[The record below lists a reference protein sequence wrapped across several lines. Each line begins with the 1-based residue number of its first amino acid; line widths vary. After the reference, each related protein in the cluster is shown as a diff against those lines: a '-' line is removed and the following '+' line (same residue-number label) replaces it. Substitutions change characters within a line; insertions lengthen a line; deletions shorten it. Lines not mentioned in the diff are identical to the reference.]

1 MALKPPVEVPQGA
14 IRLNTDSQKLEFY
27 AQDQWWQMATD
38 VPYLGVS
45 SDTGA
50 GARMVMGG
58 AETPGNT
65 FTTNIGYLNI
75 ASFGNEID
83 FGDID
88 AGIRFHSPAASRTR
102 GLFAGGT
109 NPGSSPGLQ
118 SGIKYVTISSTG
130 NSTSFGSLS
139 AARRGCAGASSA
151 TRGVFMG
158 GRTPSYTDTM
168 DYVQFAT
175 TGNAI
180 DFGNLTQ
187 SEEFGS
193 GCGSPIRGFR
203 MGGYDPSGYTK
214 RIDMFTFATT
224 GNAVEFGDM
233 IQGYYGNQ
241 QGCSNATRG
250 LYVGGAAPTPTGT
263 IEYFQMASG
272 GNAVVYGDLRNS
284 GERYGSVASS
294 PTRGIYAGGYYNPA
308 YHNMIQSFE
317 LSTGG
322 TGVDFG
328 DRLNNC
334 IDSAG
339 VSNAHGGL

>member
-14 IRLNTDSQKLEFY
+14 IRLNTDSQKLEFF

-83 FGDID
+83 FGDLD
-88 AGIRFHSPAASRTR
+88 NAIRFLAPAASRTR

-109 NPGSSPGLQ
+109 NPAGGSPGLQ
-118 SGIKYVTISSTG
+118 DNIKYVTISSTG

-158 GRTPSYTDTM
+158 GKNPSNSDTM
-168 DYVQFAT
+168 DYVTIAS
-175 TGNAI
+175 TGNAV
-180 DFGNLTQ
+180 DFGNATQ
-187 SEEFGS
+187 SKEFGA
-193 GCGSPIRGFR
+193 GCGSPTRGFF

-233 IQGYYGNQ
+233 EKGYYGNQ

-250 LYVGGAAPTPTGT
+250 LYVGGAAPTKTGT
-263 IEYFQMASG
+263 IEYFQMASR
-272 GNAVVYGDLRNS
+272 GNAVVYGDLQNS
-284 GERYGSVASS
+284 SEAYGVAASS
-294 PTRGIYAGGYYNPA
+294 PTRGIYAGGSNPG

-317 LSTGG
+317 LATGG

-328 DRLNNC
+328 DRLNAC
-334 IDSAG
+334 IDSASF
-339 VSNAHGGL
+339 SNAQGGL